1 MKPLIV
7 LAFLVGAVVSAAIDD
22 NEVPVSTIFI
32 NELYTKL

>member
-1 MKPLIV
+1 MKALIV

-22 NEVPVSTIFI
+22 NEVSTIFI